1 MNDKESGKIVVTRK
15 ELYNLVWGKPLTSL
29 IKDYAYSDNGL
40 RKICKKHNIPTP
52 KLGHWA
58 KLKHGKR
65 SPKVPLPKSE
75 NINIEL
81 ILRKDDENTFVHS
94 NSELAKIKN
103 ELQHSGLNFTVP
115 DRISAPHPLVKKAK
129 EILKNRKIGW
139 FGKGRDI
146 IYSQGECLATEVTKP
161 NIPRALRLW
170 NTLIKIILQ
179 RGHKISENK
188 NSEFLIDE
196 EKFTLRVREILKRV
210 KVEDSRWERF
220 EMVGSGIMSIKIG
233 HGYGAKEWRDQKD
246 KKLEVQILN
255 IIAKLE
261 HLAYKERTKRIERQE
276 IWEKIEE
283 EEAIKKAREE
293 KVTTELNNFKHL
305 FDTAGRWHR
314 SQYLRNYINEFE
326 RHAVESNSLDSHKRD
341 WIAWAK
347 EKADWYDPFIEKE
360 VDLLSEIDRETLNK
374 RKSEF

>member
-1 MNDKESGKIVVTRK
+1 MNDKKSDKIVVTRK
-15 ELYNLVWGKPLTSL
+15 ELYKLVWSKPLTSL

-58 KLKHGKR
+58 KLKHGKKP
-65 SPKVPLPKSE
+65 PKIPLPRSE

-81 ILRKDDENTFVHS
+81 ILRKDEKNTFVHS
-94 NSELAKIKN
+94 NSELSKIKN
-103 ELQHSGLNFTVP
+103 ELQHAGINFTVP
-115 DRISAPHPLVKKAK
+115 DRISGLHPLVKKAK

-146 IYSQGECLATEVTKP
+146 IYSKGECLATEVTKP
-161 NIPRALRLW
+161 NIPRALRIW

-179 RGHKISENK
+179 RGHKISKNK

-196 EKFTLRVREILKRV
+196 EEFTIRVREILKRV
-210 KVEDSRWERF
+210 KVEDSNWERH
-220 EMVGSGIMSIKIG
+220 EMVGSGTMSIRIG
-233 HGYGAKEWRDQKD
+233 HGYKAKEWRDQKD
-246 KKLEVQILN
+246 KKLEDQILN

-261 HLAYKERTKRIERQE
+261 HLACKERIERIERQE
-276 IWEKIEE
+276 RWRKIEE
-283 EEAIKKAREE
+283 EEAIVKAKEE
-293 KVTTELNNFKHL
+293 KVTTELNNFKQL
-305 FDTAGRWHR
+305 FETAGRWHR

-326 RHAVESNSLDSHKRD
+326 RYNAESNSLDSHKRD

-374 RKSEF
+374 RKSKF